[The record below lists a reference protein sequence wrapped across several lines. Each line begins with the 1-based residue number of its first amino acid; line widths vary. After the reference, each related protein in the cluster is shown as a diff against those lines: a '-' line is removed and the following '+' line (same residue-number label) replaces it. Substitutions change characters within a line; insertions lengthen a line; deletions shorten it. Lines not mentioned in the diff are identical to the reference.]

1 MNDQLLDK
9 SRMRAEAWLRQST
22 DEATRNEVAALL
34 EAGGDALVEA
44 FHADLEFG
52 TGGLRGIMGTGT
64 NRMNAYT
71 VGQATQGFANYLRKQ
86 FGKGWHKVAIAYDC
100 RHNSRQFA
108 EVTADVFA
116 ANGFEV
122 LLTPDLR
129 PTPLLSF
136 IVRDAGCVG
145 GVVLTASH
153 NPPIYNGYKVY
164 WNDGAQVTE
173 PHDTGIIAEVRKVS
187 SLSAVKRGGDTGRIA
202 LTDAA
207 TDAAYLSRV
216 VANRLASDEI
226 AQAAQMPI
234 VYTALHG
241 TGITLVPEALKQVGF
256 ANVQLVEDQAVP
268 DGDFPTVKSPNPEEG
283 EALEMG
289 IALAQRIGAEL
300 VLGTDPDCDRVGI
313 AVKNREGNYEL
324 LNGNDTGA
332 LLTWYQLEQ
341 MSARGTLPK
350 NGYVG
355 KTIVTT
361 ELLAD
366 IAAGYGLPC
375 YDTLTGFKHIARLIA
390 EKEPRERFITGG
402 EESYG
407 YMIGDFVR
415 DKDGVA
421 ASAMI
426 CEVAA
431 WGYNR
436 GLTLP
441 ELLQQVHEQFGL
453 YREAL
458 VSLTKHGISGA
469 EEIRRAM
476 EHFRQ
481 SPPAALGGLKVLA
494 VRDYRSG
501 ERRVLADGSVAKIDL
516 PSSNVL
522 QFELEGNSL
531 VTARPSGTEPKIKFY
546 FSVCNGRGKENYVER
561 RAEAEACI
569 ERLKQSML
577 DLLGG

>member
-1 MNDQLLDK
+1 MNEHLLEQA
-9 SRMRAEAWLRQST
+9 RQRARAWLAEDIDPQTRTATEALLAGS
-22 DEATRNEVAALL
+22 DEALI
-34 EAGGDALVEA
+34 EA
-44 FHADLEFG
+44 FHTDLEFG

-71 VGQATQGFANYLRKQ
+71 VGQATQGFANYLRSR
-86 FGKGWHKVAIAYDC
+86 FGEGWHKVALAYDC
-100 RHNSRQFA
+100 RRNSRFFA
-108 EVTADVFA
+108 DVAADVFA

-122 LLTPDLR
+122 LLTYALR

-145 GVVLTASH
+145 GVVVTASH
-153 NPPIYNGYKVY
+153 NPPAYNGYKVY

-173 PHDTGIIAEVRKVS
+173 PHDAGIIAEVRKVDT
-187 SLSAVKRGGDTGRIA
+187 LSAVKRGGDAARIA
-202 LTDAA
+202 LTDSR
-207 TDAAYLSRV
+207 TDADYLSH
-216 VANRLASDEI
+216 VAANCIAPGEI
-226 AQAAQMPI
+226 RTAAAMPI

-241 TGITLVPEALKQVGF
+241 TGITLVPDALKQIGLR
-256 ANVQLVEDQAVP
+256 NVHLVVEQSEP
-268 DGDFPTVKSPNPEEG
+268 DGNFPTVKSPNPEEG
-283 EALEMG
+283 EALAMG
-289 IALAQRIGAEL
+289 IDLAKEIGAEL

-313 AVKNREGNYEL
+313 AVKNRHGDYEL

-341 MSARGTLPK
+341 RSALGTLPT

-361 ELLAD
+361 DLLAD
-366 IAAGYGLPC
+366 IAAAYKLPC
-375 YDTLTGFKHIARLIA
+375 YETLTGFKHIARLIA
-390 EKEPRERFITGG
+390 DKEPAERFITGG

-426 CEVAA
+426 CELAA

-441 ELLQQVHEQFGL
+441 DLLQQVHERFGL
-453 YREAL
+453 YREDL
-458 VSLTKHGISGA
+458 VSLTKQGIAGA
-469 EEIRRAM
+469 EEIRASM
-476 EHFRQ
+476 ERFRQ
-481 SPPAALGGLKVLA
+481 SPPAVLGGLKVVA
-494 VRDYRSG
+494 IRDYRSL
-501 ERRVLADGSVAKIDL
+501 ERRDLTQGSIARIDL
-516 PSSNVL
+516 PPSNVL
-522 QFELEGNSL
+522 QFELEGKSL

-546 FSVCNGRGKENYVER
+546 FSVCMGAGSANYTER
-561 RAEAEACI
+561 RAAAEARI
-569 ERLKQSML
+569 EALKRDLIGLL
-577 DLLGG
+577 DG

>member
-1 MNDQLLDK
+1 MNDQLLEMA
-9 SRMRAEAWLRQST
+9 RNRAQVWLQQST

-44 FHADLEFG
+44 FYTDLEFG

-86 FGKGWHKVAIAYDC
+86 FGEGWHKVAIAYDC
-100 RHNSRQFA
+100 RHNSREFA
-108 EVTADVFA
+108 EVTADVFS

-122 LLTPDLR
+122 LLTPALR

-153 NPPIYNGYKVY
+153 NPPAYNGYKVY
-164 WNDGAQVTE
+164 WNDGAQVTD
-173 PHDTGIIAEVRKVS
+173 PHDSGIIEEVRQVNA
-187 SLSAVKRGGDTGRIA
+187 LTGVKRGGPAERIVQ
-202 LTDAA
+202 TDAR
-207 TDAAYLSRV
+207 TDAAYLKRV
-216 VANRLASDEI
+216 AANCIAPNEIQTAAS
-226 AQAAQMPI
+226 MPI

-241 TGITLVPEALKQVGF
+241 TGITLMPDALTQIGF
-256 ANVQLVEDQAVP
+256 QNLHLVKEQSEP
-268 DGDFPTVKSPNPEEG
+268 DGNFPTVKSPNPEEG
-283 EALEMG
+283 EALAMG
-289 IALAQRIGAEL
+289 IALAKEVNAEL

-313 AVKNREGNYEL
+313 AVKNREGHYEL

-341 MSARGTLPK
+341 MAAMGTLPK

-390 EKEPRERFITGG
+390 DKEPTERFITGG

-421 ASAMI
+421 AAAMI
-426 CEVAA
+426 CELAA

-436 GLTLP
+436 GMTLP
-441 ELLQQVHEQFGL
+441 DMLQQVHERFGL

-469 EEIRRAM
+469 EEISRSMDR
-476 EHFRQ
+476 FRQ
-481 SPPAALGGLKVLA
+481 SPPAALGGLQVLA
-494 VRDYRSG
+494 VRDYSSG
-501 ERRVLADGSVAKIDL
+501 MRHDL
-516 PSSNVL
+516 TTDAETPMGLPASNVL
-522 QFELEGNSL
+522 QFELEGKSL

-546 FSVCNGRGKENYVER
+546 FSVCKGAGKEAYAER
-561 RAEAEACI
+561 RTAAEAQIEA
-569 ERLKQSML
+569 LKRDLIGLL
-577 DLLGG
+577 DG